1 MLDNPLARWVLVAVT
16 SIVLAVPASAAD
28 EPVGRTFHIGLTP
41 VFLDNKVSFLEAWR
55 RYLEAR
61 LDARVEFVQ
70 RQTYREITEL
80 IVAEKLDAAWVCGF
94 PFVRN
99 EAHMRLLAVPLYRD
113 EPLYQ
118 SYLIVPSSDHTTKD
132 ITDLEGKIFAYSDPN
147 SNSGF
152 LVPQVQLR
160 QAGRDPARFF
170 SRSFFSWSHR
180 DVVEAVAGGLA
191 DGGSV
196 DGYVW
201 ETLKTHR
208 PDIVARTRVASMS
221 EKFGF
226 PPFVTPTGLS
236 ETDFLTLQSVMLG
249 MSEQPEGRA
258 LLRELDLDGFVRGT
272 PPLFDGIRRAAAI
285 LDGT

>member
-147 SNSGF
+147 SNST
-152 LVPQVQLR
+152 VISVWS
-160 QAGRDPARFF
+160 AGVIFHV
-170 SRSFFSWSHR
+170 SKS
-180 DVVEAVAGGLA
+180 
-191 DGGSV
+191 
-196 DGYVW
+196 
-201 ETLKTHR
+201 
-208 PDIVARTRVASMS
+208 SMS
-221 EKFGF
+221 TLRLRA
-226 PPFVTPTGLS
+226 PSSADARMPFTY
-236 ETDFLTLQSVMLG
+236 
-249 MSEQPEGRA
+249 RA
-258 LLRELDLDGFVRGT
+258 K
-272 PPLFDGIRRAAAI
+272 
-285 LDGT
+285 